1 MRHDE
6 FLAAV
11 RERGEYA
18 DNDEAQRVT
27 ETVLG
32 LLGERL
38 AGGEAKDLAA
48 QLPGE
53 LQETLL
59 RSGEGTGSYGVEE
72 FLRRAA
78 EQLDATPET
87 ALWDTSAVLSTVADA
102 VSGGE
107 LNNVLTQLQAGYAQL
122 FGKPELA

>member
-6 FLAAV
+6 FLAVV

-27 ETVLG
+27 EIVLA

-38 AGGEAKDLAA
+38 AGGEAKDLAS

-53 LQETLL
+53 LQPVLL
-59 RSGEGTGSYGVEE
+59 RASGGGEGYGVEE

-78 EQLDATPET
+78 ERLDATPET
-87 ALWDTSAVLSTVADA
+87 ALWDASAVLSTVADA

-107 LNNVLTQLQAGYAQL
+107 LNNVLTQLQAGYAEL
-122 FGKPELA
+122 FGRPELA